1 MEIETHLLR
10 AATKFQAKDDIRYYL
25 NGIHLNHG
33 KIEATN
39 GHIAIILDSGEEND
53 ADKIIS
59 FIGTIPKKAAKTKL
73 CFNNDFEN
81 IAIHYDKNGL
91 KIDAQLFNIIDG
103 RFPKVENVKPK
114 KLKTET
120 FPALQTEYLAI
131 MHKAFEASAR
141 NFVAVKPIHY
151 AKGQAVQY
159 ELIGAQKEAFKNPVI
174 LIQSV
179 RE

>member
-10 AATKFQAKDDIRYYL
+10 AATKFQAKNDIRYYL

-39 GHIAIILDSGEEND
+39 GHVAVILDTGEEND

-59 FIGTIPKKAAKTKL
+59 FVGTIPKKASKTKL
-73 CFNNDFEN
+73 CFNDDFEN
-81 IAIHYDKNGL
+81 IAIHYDHNGL
-91 KIDAQLFNIIDG
+91 KIDAQLFNVIDG
-103 RFPKVENVKPK
+103 RFPNVERVKPK
-114 KLKTET
+114 KLKTDK
-120 FPALQTEYLAI
+120 FPALQTEYLAL
-131 MHKAFEASAR
+131 MHKAFEASSK
-141 NFVAVKPIHY
+141 NFVAVKPINY
-151 AKGQAVQY
+151 AKGETVQY
-159 ELIGAQKEAFKNPVI
+159 ELIGQSKEIFKNPVI